1 MKFSQ
6 MKYRR
11 PDTTA
16 VEMEYRDITQR
27 FPLCENAEQQL
38 ALLDRHEKLL
48 GNVRTMSNLA
58 YIRNSI
64 NTTDPFYKEEQ
75 AFFDEYL
82 PTLQEFVQAFMDQVL
97 ASEFRPELEK
107 VTGPLFFR
115 NQEIAKKT
123 FSPEIIP
130 LMQEE
135 NRLATE
141 YEQLLASADLSIQ
154 GESCNLSEIIRYQTS
169 PGRKLRQEA

>member
-64 NTTDPFYKEEQ
+64 TTTDPFYKEEQ
-75 AFFDEYL
+75 AFFDE
-82 PTLQEFVQAFMDQVL
+82 
-97 ASEFRPELEK
+97 
-107 VTGPLFFR
+107 
-115 NQEIAKKT
+115 
-123 FSPEIIP
+123 
-130 LMQEE
+130 
-135 NRLATE
+135 
-141 YEQLLASADLSIQ
+141 
-154 GESCNLSEIIRYQTS
+154 
-169 PGRKLRQEA
+169 